1 VAGVERAVPL
11 CPADQRAALETAH
24 ESLTGQFTEGVT
36 AYERLVAAA
45 ASWVAE
51 DGQPVADD
59 RHPSFFRLVEATDR
73 LRGLADG
80 LSELRRY
87 GSSSTPAA

>member
-1 VAGVERAVPL
+1 VEA
-11 CPADQRAALETAH
+11 
-24 ESLTGQFTEGVT
+24 F
-36 AYERLVAAA
+36 ERLVAAA

-51 DGQPVADD
+51 DGQPIADE
-59 RHPSFFRLVEATDR
+59 RHPSFFRLIEATDR

-87 GSSSTPAA
+87 GNPAA

>member
-1 VAGVERAVPL
+1 MSP
-11 CPADQRAALETAH
+11 PDQRAGLQAAH
-24 ESLTGQFTEGVT
+24 QSLTEQFTEGVT

-59 RHPSFFRLVEATDR
+59 RHPSFFRLIEATDR

-87 GSSSTPAA
+87 GKPSSPAA